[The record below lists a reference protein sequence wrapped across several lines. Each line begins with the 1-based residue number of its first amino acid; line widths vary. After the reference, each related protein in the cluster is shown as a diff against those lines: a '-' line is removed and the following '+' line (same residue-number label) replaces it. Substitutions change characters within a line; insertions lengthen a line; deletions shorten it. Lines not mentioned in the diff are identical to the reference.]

1 MKNLKKNQG
10 ITLIALVITIIV
22 MLILVA
28 VTITMAVNGGLFGY
42 ARNASVETKQRRD
55 EELEIAN
62 IESGKSADELVNYF
76 TNRIN
81 FTICYLKTGGNITI
95 TYTAEKGMKWREWF
109 QTSYYHSNGLDFD
122 FYMSDINAAPQNPTK
137 DLKKVKLTYL
147 TSGDEIPAETTASI
161 DQDIIEN
168 KTYFLKIIN

>member
-62 IESGKSADELVNYF
+62 IESGKSADELVNYVD
-76 TNRIN
+76 NG
-81 FTICYLKTGGNITI
+81 TGNYG
-95 TYTAEKGMKWREWF
+95 GR
-109 QTSYYHSNGLDFD
+109 
-122 FYMSDINAAPQNPTK
+122 
-137 DLKKVKLTYL
+137 V
-147 TSGDEIPAETTASI
+147 
-161 DQDIIEN
+161 EN
-168 KTYFLKIIN
+168 KRRLEDGRFTGTVCVYYD